1 MAACLLKKDSK
12 AMNTNDISLA
22 PHTLLPLPQDDD
34 TLIRRSDLSKYL
46 PVATQTWAR
55 WACSGEGP
63 PFIKVGRRLVA
74 YRAGDLRKWLQGQAR
89 KNTIVGENDG

>member
-1 MAACLLKKDSK
+1 
-12 AMNTNDISLA
+12 MNTNDISLA

-74 YRAGDLRKWLQGQAR
+74 YRAGDLREWLRSQRSERAH
-89 KNTIVGENDG
+89 ND